1 MVVGFTGRRAGT
13 RLPRSLAEREGRSF
27 LSGISIILS
36 LLAGMTLGGLFYG
49 GLWFTVRRLPESR
62 HPALL
67 ALASFWIRSLI
78 VLAGLV
84 LLMKQSWQYGLLAL
98 VGFTVGRFAIA
109 KFLPEKGPA
118 AKCT

>member
-1 MVVGFTGRRAGT
+1 MNGVAMV
-13 RLPRSLAEREGRSF
+13 LSF
-27 LSGISIILS
+27 FGG
-36 LLAGMTLGGLFYG
+36 AVLGGFFYG
-49 GLWFTVRRLPESR
+49 GLWFTVRRLPDSR

-67 ALASFWIRSLI
+67 ALGSFWIRSLV

-98 VGFTVGRFAIA
+98 IGFTVGRVAIA
-109 KFLPEKGPA
+109 RFLPDKRPA